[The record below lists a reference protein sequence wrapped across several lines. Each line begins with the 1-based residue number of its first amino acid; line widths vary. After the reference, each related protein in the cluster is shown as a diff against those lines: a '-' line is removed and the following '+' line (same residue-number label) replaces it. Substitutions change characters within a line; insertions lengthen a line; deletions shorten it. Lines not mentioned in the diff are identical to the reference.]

1 MVLLREIKKR
11 ARHITGPVLA
21 IAVFGYFAYHSIQGD
36 RGLIAWVHLSQQ
48 IEVANANF
56 EKVARER
63 LALERRTNLLRPDHL
78 DPDMLDERV
87 RSSLGLLAPNEI
99 VIMDSVKAA
108 PMSAPAPAMPT
119 LPPALDPQ
127 VPSGTPARAP
137 AAKGIAAHAAD
148 ALPIVRA
155 QAAQLADLANRVT
168 ISFAAAR

>member
-1 MVLLREIKKR
+1 MVLLSEIKKR

-48 IEVANANF
+48 TEIANANF

-87 RSSLGLLAPNEI
+87 RSSLGLLLPNEL
-99 VIMDSVKAA
+99 VIMDGAGTAA
-108 PMSAPAPAMPT
+108 PMSAPSPIV
-119 LPPALDPQ
+119 PALPAAPQ
-127 VPSGTPARAP
+127 AAPVRAP

-148 ALPIVRA
+148 ALPVVRA
-155 QAAQLADLANRVT
+155 QAAQLADLATKVT
-168 ISFAAAR
+168 VTFAAAR

>member
-99 VIMDSVKAA
+99 VIMDPVKAA

-127 VPSGTPARAP
+127 VPSGALARAQ
-137 AAKGIAAHAAD
+137 AAKSIATHAAD
-148 ALPIVRA
+148 ALPVVHA
-155 QAAQLADLANRVT
+155 QAAQLAELATKVT

>member
-11 ARHITGPVLA
+11 ARFITGPVLA

-48 IEVANANF
+48 IEIADANF

-87 RSSLGLLAPNEI
+87 RQNLGLILPNEI
-99 VIMDSVKAA
+99 IIMDKAA
-108 PMSAPAPAMPT
+108 AGPTSSDVEMPPVSVDPLRPADA
-119 LPPALDPQ
+119 
-127 VPSGTPARAP
+127 PARAP
-137 AAKGIAAHAAD
+137 APAGLAAHAAN
-148 ALPIVRA
+148 
-155 QAAQLADLANRVT
+155 AAPAATSGAAKLADLANKITV
-168 ISFAAAR
+168 SFAPAR

>member
-11 ARHITGPVLA
+11 ARHITGPLLA

-48 IEVANANF
+48 TEIANANF

-78 DPDMLDERV
+78 DPDLLDERV
-87 RSSLGLLAPNEI
+87 RTSLGLLLPNEI
-99 VIMDSVKAA
+99 VIMDAAATAA
-108 PMSAPAPAMPT
+108 PMSAPGAAPVAPAGPRVTEPQATPT
-119 LPPALDPQ
+119 
-127 VPSGTPARAP
+127 RAP

-148 ALPIVRA
+148 ALPVVRA
-155 QAAQLADLANRVT
+155 QAAQLAEFANKVT
-168 ISFAAAR
+168 VSFAPAR

>member
-1 MVLLREIKKR
+1 
-11 ARHITGPVLA
+11 VLA

-63 LALERRTNLLRPDHL
+63 LALERRTTLLRPDHL

-87 RSSLGLLAPNEI
+87 RSTLGLLAPNEI
-99 VIMDSVKAA
+99 VIMDPVTAA
-108 PMSAPAPAMPT
+108 PMSAPAPSMPT
-119 LPPALDPQ
+119 LPPAFDPA
-127 VPSGTPARAP
+127 PSASPARAP

-155 QAAQLADLANRVT
+155 QAAQLADLADRVT